1 MAVHNDSKVKTK
13 LKQLEGNLWLC
24 RAGDHGPVLGWLV
37 SLQRKTKQME
47 PKFSKMKGQII
58 SLIRGKKKKVWIL
71 KGHYHCQLKQTKK
84 QTKNAQPKSWELAFT
99 QGL

>member
-58 SLIRGKKKKVWIL
+58 SQIRGEKKKGLDIERSLSLSTETNKE
-71 KGHYHCQLKQTKK
+71 TNKK
-84 QTKNAQPKSWELAFT
+84 HAT
-99 QGL
+99 

>member
-58 SLIRGKKKKVWIL
+58 SQIRGEKKKGLDIERSLSLSTETNKE
-71 KGHYHCQLKQTKK
+71 TNKK
-84 QTKNAQPKSWELAFT
+84 RTT
-99 QGL
+99 

>member
-58 SLIRGKKKKVWIL
+58 SLIRGKKKGLDIERSLSLSTETNKE
-71 KGHYHCQLKQTKK
+71 TNKK
-84 QTKNAQPKSWELAFT
+84 RTT
-99 QGL
+99 